1 MRTLLLSKTILR
13 LAFVIFLVSVL
24 FYSNA
29 REVATETWNNVSDEI
44 QSNLLHGEEEGSGT
58 DRIDILESID
68 EMYSESEEVSEKE
81 YTESEEV
88 LEEKDPIHFAMEDK
102 KFIFHNKL
110 PKSGSSTMKYI
121 LKVLSD
127 KNDFF
132 FDHYRVKQ
140 CDIDNN
146 QRLVN
151 HAAKLRRQHPE
162 KKIVL
167 LKHHTWVNFTHRGYP
182 QPQVCP

>member
-1 MRTLLLSKTILR
+1 
-13 LAFVIFLVSVL
+13 
-24 FYSNA
+24 
-29 REVATETWNNVSDEI
+29 
-44 QSNLLHGEEEGSGT
+44 
-58 DRIDILESID
+58 
-68 EMYSESEEVSEKE
+68 
-81 YTESEEV
+81 
-88 LEEKDPIHFAMEDK
+88 
-102 KFIFHNKL
+102 
-110 PKSGSSTMKYI
+110 MKYI

-162 KKIVL
+162 KKIAL

-182 QPQVCP
+182 QPQVCPFFQTEPNSLKFINVVRHPVTQFKSRYYFSRYGWGLEKGKRRTFKGTHNDRKRSLDDCVAQGLSECMDAVGVFNKYFCGTESVCLQVRNFF

>member
-1 MRTLLLSKTILR
+1 M
-13 LAFVIFLVSVL
+13 
-24 FYSNA
+24 YSESEA
-29 REVATETWNNVSDEI
+29 V
-44 QSNLLHGEEEGSGT
+44 EENE
-58 DRIDILESID
+58 
-68 EMYSESEEVSEKE
+68 YSESEEVVEEKE
-81 YTESEEV
+81 
-88 LEEKDPIHFAMEDK
+88 PIHFAMEDK
-102 KFIFHNKL
+102 KLLFHNKL

-162 KKIVL
+162 KKIAL

-182 QPQVCP
+182 QPQVCPFSFQTEPDLL